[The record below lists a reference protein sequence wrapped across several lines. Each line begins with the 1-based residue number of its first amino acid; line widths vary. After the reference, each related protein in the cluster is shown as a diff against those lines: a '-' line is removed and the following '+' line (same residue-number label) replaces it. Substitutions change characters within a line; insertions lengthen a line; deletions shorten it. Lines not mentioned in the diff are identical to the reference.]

1 MPSQR
6 RAGVAVRL
14 LARGVAHRRWL
25 SALILLLAVVAC
37 AAAAVAPIYR
47 TAATVSALRA
57 RMTAAP
63 PQNSG
68 VEVAG
73 ASWPG
78 DSPDQILAREVPRL
92 PLSSAEIPGMTV
104 SGRTTQLQVP
114 GKFGEFAALTWRK
127 DDCAHVVFQSGRCP
141 TAPNEIALPASAA
154 GVLGAK
160 LGGPIVASNLDQP
173 QFGDVTTITGEDVP
187 TPPSQ
192 VGKGFDLKD
201 KVVGIF
207 DVPPSES
214 TYWFGQDISAAIVS
228 SDGAQVASVTALVPH
243 QALVALPPPYRANVT
258 VDEPLDWSH
267 ATPADALRVQSALAH
282 LKVRHQ
288 RNLSVFTNIPA
299 MLAADAADRSQ
310 LSHLV
315 TLAQLQLLLLVGLVL
330 IAILAASMD
339 RRRAELVIATLQG
352 RRPASTAV
360 SVSAEPI
367 LLLVLGVVPGL
378 IISVPLAAL
387 ASHLWLRSGTPV
399 RLTLSAVVAALVVTA
414 IAALVTIVVSFVA
427 ASRSLTDQLAEDARS
442 AGGRGGAWID
452 IVAITLAAAGLT
464 ELLASHSG
472 TSTPWSLLAPALCG
486 LAAGLALG
494 RLIPVLLRPVVRATA
509 QSRRLGRFLA
519 IRELRRDHAAW
530 RVTAVVALA
539 LTLLTFAVSVN
550 RGAAN
555 DREDRAGLI
564 VGAPTVATVF
574 VPPGRSLL
582 AAVDKADPSGRW
594 AMAAELLAPLGS
606 PAQRALAI
614 DTPRLAAVAG
624 WSRRIDGFTPAGI
637 ERVLHVSPAAA
648 RSEVPLMT
656 AGDVEGSTFGL
667 NNQPLPR
674 ASVYQTS
681 LLPQLLGQGALA
693 DLSSFIAVAKPIP
706 VAQLGTT
713 QLSQQVWIGQHAPDD
728 ALSRLRAAGLLVTSV
743 TTRASVVRRLQ
754 GSAETAGLSGYLAV
768 GVIAAILAI
777 GLLIGTSAAAL
788 SRQRSETLALTLAA
802 VPPSDVI
809 RGRATAAAARLAIVA
824 AAALGCGIGTAH
836 LAAHLIPQAPHG
848 AVPTPLL
855 PLPVLGPLLAVVAT
869 LVPALLAEIVI
880 ARYAAKRA
888 DAASLRTVTP

>member
-1 MPSQR
+1 MRRQR

-57 RMTAAP
+57 RMTAAS

-92 PLSSAEIPGMTV
+92 PLSSAKISGMTV
-104 SGRTTQLQVP
+104 GGRNTQLQVP
-114 GKFGEFAALTWRK
+114 GKFGEFAALTWRQ

-141 TAPNEIALPASAA
+141 TARNEIALPASAA

-173 QFGDVTTITGEDVP
+173 QFGAVTTITGEVVP

-192 VGKGFDLKD
+192 IGKGLDLND
-201 KVVGIF
+201 TVVGIF
-207 DVPPSES
+207 NVPPGES
-214 TYWFGQDISAAIVS
+214 TYWFGQDISAPIIS
-228 SDGAQVASVTALVPH
+228 GDGAQVATVTALVTH
-243 QALVALPPPYRANVT
+243 AALVALPPPYRANVT

-267 ATPADALRVQSALAH
+267 ATPADALRVQSALSH

-288 RNLSVFTNIPA
+288 RNLSVFTQIPG

-360 SVSAEPI
+360 SVSAEPV
-367 LLLVLGVVPGL
+367 LLLVLGIVPGL
-378 IISVPLAAL
+378 IVSLPLAAL
-387 ASHLWLRSGTPV
+387 ASHLWLRSGTPI
-399 RLTLSAVVAALVVTA
+399 RLTVSAVVAALVVTV
-414 IAALVTIVVSFVA
+414 IAAAVTVVIGYVA

-472 TSTPWSLLAPALCG
+472 TSTPWSLLAPSLCG

-494 RLIPVLLRPVVRATA
+494 RLIPFLLRPVVRATA
-509 QSRRLGRFLA
+509 RSRRLGSFLA

-530 RVTAVVALA
+530 RVAAVVALA

-550 RGAAN
+550 RGAAS
-555 DREDRAGLI
+555 DRQDRAGLI

-624 WSRRIDGFTPAGI
+624 WSRRLDGYTPDGI
-637 ERVLHVSPAAA
+637 ARILHVPAAVA

-674 ASVYQTS
+674 ARVYQTS

-693 DLSSFIAVAKPIP
+693 DLSSFIDVAKPIP
-706 VAQLGTT
+706 QARLGTT
-713 QLSQQVWIGQHAPDD
+713 QLTDQVWIGEHAPAD
-728 ALSRLRAAGLLVTSV
+728 ALSRLRSAGLLVTSV
-743 TTRASVVRRLQ
+743 ETRASVVRRLQ

-768 GVIAAILAI
+768 GVIAAILAV

-809 RGRATAAAARLAIVA
+809 RGRAAAVAARLVLVAVA
-824 AAALGCGIGTAH
+824 ALSCGIGTAH
-836 LAAHLIPQAPHG
+836 LAAHLIPQAPRG
-848 AVPTPLL
+848 AVPVPLL
-855 PLPVLGPLLAVVAT
+855 PLPVLPALLAVAAT
-869 LVPALLAEIVI
+869 LVPALLAEVVI